1 MNDIKRKFKR
11 LKKIP
16 CLCAALIL
24 IAIGLLIHNIIKDKS
39 DRTDIPVHN
48 INLDNSITSIAETES
63 TVESESETQI
73 TITIPTSSYN
83 PVYVEPEKVVEIQA
97 EKVSKFSE
105 EERNIL
111 LKIGMSE
118 AGCESSECVAN
129 VMRVILNRVDSDL
142 FPNTIKEVV
151 FQDGQFSPV
160 DNGRYYDAVPND
172 KCYEALEMIEN
183 GWDQTCG
190 ALYFES
196 CVGESWHSQNL
207 EFLYSCDAMRFY
219 K

>member
-1 MNDIKRKFKR
+1 MNNIKRKLKR

-24 IAIGLLIHNIIKDKS
+24 IAIGLLIHNVVKGKS
-39 DRTDIPVHN
+39 DDTDIPVHN
-48 INLDNSITSIAETES
+48 TNSDCSISETD
-63 TVESESETQI
+63 SETQI
-73 TITIPTSSYN
+73 TMTIPTSSYN
-83 PVYVEPEKVVEIQA
+83 PVYVEAEKVVEIQA

-160 DNGRYYDAVPND
+160 DNGSYYNAVPND

>member
-1 MNDIKRKFKR
+1 MNKIKRTFRR

-16 CLCAALIL
+16 CLCALLTI
-24 IAIGLLIHNIIKDKS
+24 IAIILLVYNTIKDKPKDS
-39 DRTDIPVHN
+39 DIPIHN
-48 INLDNSITSIAETES
+48 TSSDCSISETDS
-63 TVESESETQI
+63 KTQI
-73 TITIPTSSYN
+73 TMTIPTSSYN
-83 PVYVEPEKVVEIQA
+83 PVYVEAEKVVEIQA